1 MKLKKLYLAVGAA
14 LLLSGCQTTGS
25 GSLVDNITKPIKDM
39 ASGHSQET
47 AQRESSATAI
57 NQKSQEVAPLPVF
70 SGYKK
75 IVAVSRFENRSS
87 FNSDGAMNLGAGM
100 RDQLADALVQSG
112 RFVVLER
119 QNLTDV
125 FGEQDLARSGR
136 VQRSQSARTGKAT
149 AAQFLVQGTITE
161 FKINSGKGGSA
172 VSFGGIS
179 IGGAS
184 SSTHI
189 GLIVRMID
197 TTTGEVVASERVQ
210 GVAEGSGSAVSLNF
224 GGIGFKTGSKKE
236 DPVSMAV
243 QNVIDKAV
251 QAIAVKLGE
260 KPYRGRVV
268 QAKKGSI
275 IVSASE
281 RNGTKT
287 GDVFTVFSVGRELKD
302 PLTGEILGREEV
314 EVGQVKITTVKDK
327 YSFAK
332 PVGRFR
338 LKTGD
343 FIQAV
348 DSSLAGR

>member
-1 MKLKKLYLAVGAA
+1 M
-14 LLLSGCQTTGS
+14 GS
-25 GSLVDNITKPIKDM
+25 GSLIDNITKPVADM
-39 ASGHSQET
+39 ASGHNQEQ
-47 AQRESSATAI
+47 AQRASSAEAI
-57 NQKSQEVAPLPVF
+57 SDKSENSAPLPVF

-87 FNSDGAMNLGAGM
+87 FNSEGAMNLGAGM

-125 FGEQDLARSGR
+125 FGEQDLSRSGR

-161 FKINSGKGGSA
+161 FKMDSGQGGSG
-172 VSFGGIS
+172 VSFAGIS
-179 IGGAS
+179 LGGAS

-210 GVAEGSGSAVSLNF
+210 GIAEGSASAVSVDF
-224 GGIGFKTGSKKE
+224 GGIGFKTGSQKE

-243 QNVIDKAV
+243 QQVIDKAV
-251 QAIAVKLGE
+251 QAIAVKLGD

-268 QAKKGSI
+268 QVQKGTV

-281 RNGTKT
+281 RNGTKV
-287 GDVFTVFSVGRELKD
+287 GDVFTVYSVGRELKD
-302 PLTGEILGREEV
+302 PLTGELLGREEK
-314 EVGQVKITTVKDK
+314 EVGQVKITTVKEK

-332 PVGRFR
+332 HVGRFR

-343 FIQAV
+343 FIQAI
-348 DSSLAGR
+348 DSNLAFR